1 MEQTMMRAFLSLLAA
16 LALAGC
22 VPNNVRQGEA
32 AAYDFGTGTGTGPW
46 PGPGLRKL
54 DVAAPSW
61 LGTAA
66 MQYRLAYNE
75 GARRRAYL
83 DNRWAAPPA
92 ELLER
97 ALRARAVD
105 AGSGPASGCR
115 LRLELDEFAQ
125 VFDTAQASRL
135 VVAVRARLLSRA
147 EQPLA
152 ARGFSVERPAGADAR
167 AGVAAASA
175 AVQELG
181 DRLAAWLAA
190 EKDALARCD

>member
-1 MEQTMMRAFLSLLAA
+1 MTRAFLFLLAA

-22 VPNNVRQGEA
+22 VPNNVRQNEA
-32 AAYDFGTGTGTGPW
+32 AVFDFGAAAGAWHGPA
-46 PGPGLRKL
+46 LRRL

-61 LGTAA
+61 LGTPA

-75 GARRRAYL
+75 GARRRAYA
-83 DNRWAAPPA
+83 DSRWAAPPA

-97 ALRARAVD
+97 ALRGRAVD
-105 AGSGPASGCR
+105 AGAGPASGCR

-125 VFDTAQASRL
+125 FFDTAQASRL

-147 EQPLA
+147 EQPLV
-152 ARGFSVERPAGADAR
+152 ARGFTVERPAGADAR